1 MQKTEEQKSSPIFTI
16 PNILTTCRI
25 LLIPVFIWFYCFQKK
40 EQIAF
45 GVLILSGIT
54 DILDG
59 FIARRFH
66 MISSLGKI
74 LDPVADKLTQA
85 AVLICLGSRY
95 PLLLILVGMLVIKE
109 IISGC
114 MSLLVIKKTNQVK
127 GADWHGKVT
136 TVLLHITMLIH
147 LIWKPIPSKASIA
160 LIGLSAVMMVV
171 SFVLYFCRNILL
183 LKKQEELA

>member
-1 MQKTEEQKSSPIFTI
+1 
-16 PNILTTCRI
+16 
-25 LLIPVFIWFYCFQKK
+25 
-40 EQIAF
+40 
-45 GVLILSGIT
+45 
-54 DILDG
+54 
-59 FIARRFH
+59 
-66 MISSLGKI
+66 MISSLGKV
-74 LDPVADKLTQA
+74 LDPIADKLTQA

-95 PLLLILVGMLVIKE
+95 PLLLILVGMLAVKE

-136 TVLLHITMLIH
+136 TVFLHITMLIH